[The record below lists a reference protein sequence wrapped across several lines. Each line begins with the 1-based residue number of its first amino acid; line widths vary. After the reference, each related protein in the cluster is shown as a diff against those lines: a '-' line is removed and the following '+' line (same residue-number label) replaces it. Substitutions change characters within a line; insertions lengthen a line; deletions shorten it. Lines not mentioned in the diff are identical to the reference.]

1 MVSRTWI
8 VIPLFNEAP
17 VIGSV
22 IKGLLPVFPN
32 VVCVDDGSTDTS
44 ARAAREAGAVV
55 VQHPV
60 NLGQGAALQTGFE
73 YVMNDPEM
81 SCVVTFDADGQ
92 HRVTDA
98 ADMVRRVQS
107 GEADVVLG
115 SRFLDGRTQI
125 GPLKRLVLRT
135 AALQTRWSTGMHLTD
150 AHNGLRVM
158 NRQVVGSVHLTQ
170 NRMAHASEL
179 INLLSTLKPRWT
191 EHPVEIIYTEYSK
204 SKGQSLLNSVN
215 IMADLLFR

>member
-17 VIGSV
+17 IIGSV
-22 IKGLLPVFPN
+22 IKDLLPVFPH
-32 VVCVDDGSTDTS
+32 VVCIDDGSTDTS

-92 HRVTDA
+92 HRVADA

-115 SRFLDGRTQI
+115 SRFLDGRTKI
-125 GPLKRLVLRT
+125 GPVKRLVLRT

-158 NRQVVGSVHLTQ
+158 SRQVVGSIHLTQ

-179 INLLSTLKPRWT
+179 IDLLSKLKPRWT

>member
-1 MVSRTWI
+1 MSRTWI

-17 VIGSV
+17 IIGSV
-22 IKGLLPVFPN
+22 IKDLLPVFPH
-32 VVCVDDGSTDTS
+32 VVCIDDGSTDTS

-92 HRVTDA
+92 HRVADA

-115 SRFLDGRTQI
+115 SRFLDGRTKI
-125 GPLKRLVLRT
+125 GPVKRLVLRT

-158 NRQVVGSVHLTQ
+158 SRQVVGSIHLTQ

-179 INLLSTLKPRWT
+179 IDLLSKLKPRWT